1 MQIFSQLLVLASL
14 AGGVFA
20 WDSPTYSGY
29 SKIWVDTF
37 DGSAGQAP
45 DTSKWNIITG
55 YLNVNAEQEV
65 YTASSNNIQRSGGA
79 TLQIVP
85 QRDSSALYG
94 WTSGRVESKYV
105 LTPAAGKR
113 TRMEAQIR
121 FGTNAQ
127 ANKQGI
133 WPAFWM
139 LGNSLRNGGSWPAC
153 GEIDIMERVNGIFT
167 GYGTVHCNVY
177 PGGICNE
184 GTGIGGSIGIPDDGW
199 HTWRVD
205 IDRAASSWQSE
216 SITWYMDGTQFHQ
229 VTGSRI
235 GNQAVWA
242 TLAHSPLYFILNL
255 AVGGTWPGNANDA
268 TLGSWGAMMEVA
280 YVAHYST

>member
-14 AGGVFA
+14 ASGVLA

-65 YTASSNNIQRSGGA
+65 YTSSSNNIQRSGGA

-105 LTPAAGKR
+105 LTPSAGKR

-133 WPAFWM
+133 WPAFWL

-167 GYGTVHCNVY
+167 GYGTVHCQVY

-184 GTGIGGSIGIPDDGW
+184 GTGIGGAIGIPDDGW

-235 GNQAVWA
+235 GDQAVWA
-242 TLAHSPLYFILNL
+242 SLAHSPLYFILNL
-255 AVGGTWPGNANDA
+255 AVGGTWPGNANSA
-268 TLGSWGAMMEVA
+268 TLGSWGAMMEVS